1 MIFRWPGRAAGQRF
15 FLASCLVLLPALL
28 WAEPWQRHTIDR
40 SSRGADGVRLADAN
54 GDGRLDIATGWE
66 EGGVI
71 RVYLN
76 PGPDKAR
83 SGWPQVTVGR
93 VKSPEDAV
101 LVDLDGDRRMDVVSC
116 CEGGVRTVFVHW
128 APAVESDYLDPDAWK
143 TTALPV
149 TAGRQ
154 MWMYALPAQ
163 VDGRHGMD
171 LLVGSKG
178 DGATVGW
185 LQAPADGR
193 DLAGWEF
200 HSLSRAGWIMS
211 LVSRDLDADGDPDV
225 IVSDRKGPS
234 RGLFWLEHPGRNK
247 VSEAWATH
255 RIGADG
261 LEVMFLDVGY
271 LNGDRHEDILLSTR
285 NSRMLAFYRLAGKG
299 VRWRSELI
307 PNPHGTPHGKAVA
320 IADLDGDGH
329 ADIVHDTNTG
339 GNRTHP
345 GVTWLTRGRS
355 ATGPWAVMDISG
367 TEGVKFDLL
376 ATIDLDGDGDLDV
389 VGCEERD
396 NLGVFWYENPL
407 GK

>member
-1 MIFRWPGRAAGQRF
+1 MTTGFFRSTACLAASLVF
-15 FLASCLVLLPALL
+15 FSLPLQ
-28 WAEPWQRHTIDR
+28 AEPWQRHTIDR
-40 SSRGADGVRLADAN
+40 TSRGADGVRLADAN

-83 SGWPQVTVGR
+83 AEWPRVTVGE

-116 CEGGVRTVFVHW
+116 CEGSVRTVFVHW
-128 APAVESDYLDPDAWK
+128 APAATSDYLDPEGWK
-143 TTALPV
+143 TTPLPV
-149 TAGRQ
+149 TVGRQ
-154 MWMYALPAQ
+154 MWMYALPQQ
-163 VDGRHGMD
+163 VDGKHGID

-178 DGATVGW
+178 SEATVGW
-185 LQAPADGR
+185 LEAPPDAR
-193 DLAGWEF
+193 DLEGWKF
-200 HSLSRAGWIMS
+200 HLLYKAGWIMS
-211 LVSRDLDADGDPDV
+211 LAARDLDADGDQDV

-234 RGLFWLEHPGRNK
+234 RGLLWLEHPGRDA
-247 VSEAWATH
+247 SGDWREH

-261 LEVMFLDVGY
+261 LEVMFLAVGD
-271 LNGDRHEDILLSTR
+271 LDQDRREDILLSTR
-285 NSRMLAFYRLAGKG
+285 NTRMLAFFRLPGKG
-299 VRWRSELI
+299 VTWRSELI

-320 IADLDGDGH
+320 IADLDGDGR

-339 GNRTHP
+339 GDRSHP
-345 GVTWLTRGRS
+345 GVTWLTRGK
-355 ATGPWAVMDISG
+355 ATTGPWRVRDISG
-367 TEGVKFDLL
+367 TQGVKFDLL

-407 GK
+407 GN